1 MRIVSCYIILFAKII
16 VATYLYL
23 LIIHHSYLLHSFALL
38 FNTTVGLSAVILSS
52 RDPSMTENLNT
63 SPAPIDTT
71 TTNNNSDP
79 QIIDDDNDNTANN
92 NQGIIA
98 NTNAGQCNT
107 QDIQTWISTGGST
120 TRPTNSNY
128 CSREYNNLGCL
139 LDATC
144 IERCFQEVY
153 GYSDDCS
160 VCFGKIPGCSIEAGC
175 LLVW

>member
-1 MRIVSCYIILFAKII
+1 
-16 VATYLYL
+16 
-23 LIIHHSYLLHSFALL
+23 
-38 FNTTVGLSAVILSS
+38 
-52 RDPSMTENLNT
+52 MTENLNT
-63 SPAPIDTT
+63 SPPPPIDTT
-71 TTNNNSDP
+71 TNNNNNNNNDT
-79 QIIDDDNDNTANN
+79 QLDDNDNTTNN

-107 QDIQTWISTGGST
+107 QDIQTWISTGGYT

-144 IERCFQEVY
+144 IERCFQDVY